1 MKFLSFCLVTGVAA
15 TSQKSTSESLT
26 EYDRA
31 TVGLD
36 ELMGDLSGQM
46 SEMRDFPKSVFFHE
60 AQIQGLGSHLNNL
73 NPFEVQREQQ
83 RANKVPEVNNIVS
96 EGALNK
102 KETDPV
108 LPVEEIDAASA
119 PRAAPKLSGD
129 SSVDDGALPMYM
141 RPQHVWLYPVV
152 FLIML
157 VCVLVSYQSQKIQR
171 KK

>member
-1 MKFLSFCLVTGVAA
+1 
-15 TSQKSTSESLT
+15 
-26 EYDRA
+26 
-31 TVGLD
+31 
-36 ELMGDLSGQM
+36 
-46 SEMRDFPKSVFFHE
+46 MRDFPKSVFFHE

-129 SSVDDGALPMYM
+129 SSVDDGARTLNFCFSKKKNVKYFASFFNSFT
-141 RPQHVWLYPVV
+141 HFCV
-152 FLIML
+152 FVMK
-157 VCVLVSYQSQKIQR
+157 QSSQL
-171 KK
+171 

>member
-1 MKFLSFCLVTGVAA
+1 MKYGFQLKKQNSVDLQSLILKSFTFH
-15 TSQKSTSESLT
+15 TK
-26 EYDRA
+26 
-31 TVGLD
+31 
-36 ELMGDLSGQM
+36 GQM

-129 SSVDDGALPMYM
+129 SSVDDGARTLN
-141 RPQHVWLYPVV
+141 
-152 FLIML
+152 F
-157 VCVLVSYQSQKIQR
+157 CFS